1 MAPQNIRHSYLL
13 SDRLLDNNNIKI
25 ELPISQAIPEPIAN
39 LSVQKPTVIDHSNQQ
54 DQTINK
60 NLDIL
65 FKKEMEK

>member
-1 MAPQNIRHSYLL
+1 LDQNECSSWARIC
-13 SDRLLDNNNIKI
+13 
-25 ELPISQAIPEPIAN
+25 ISQAIPEPIAN